1 MISMSRCGCVPKPCP
16 GCDAVLV
23 DHAQRAEAHVLR
35 VVVVGEREGVAA
47 VEPAVVGVPALVAAP
62 ELDHGATIG
71 QRAERGSP
79 LVIVGFAHYDFEMA
93 FLIRRGDGRIEIRE
107 SIATAAGP
115 RARSLA
121 SVQKVLGPEAF
132 ERAAR
137 RATRPLDVEALRAR
151 ALELGFPVSE
161 RREDRRARELLAL
174 LRAGGAIDPPL
185 AAQLRDELAEHSADE
200 LPVGLAEVAE
210 WVGADDRRRGEA
222 LRGLLRVSDRI
233 VRGREPVR
241 SRRRRRFPRFRSRK
255 PRGA

>member
-1 MISMSRCGCVPKPCP
+1 
-16 GCDAVLV
+16 
-23 DHAQRAEAHVLR
+23 
-35 VVVVGEREGVAA
+35 
-47 VEPAVVGVPALVAAP
+47 
-62 ELDHGATIG
+62 
-71 QRAERGSP
+71 
-79 LVIVGFAHYDFEMA
+79 MA
-93 FLIRRGDGRIEIRE
+93 FLVRRADGRIEIRE

-121 SVQKVLGPEAF
+121 SARGALGPEAF

-151 ALELGFPVSE
+151 AVALGVPVSE
-161 RREDRRARELLAL
+161 RREDRCARELLAL
-174 LRAGGAIDPPL
+174 LRAGGAVDPSL

-233 VRGREPVR
+233 TRAREPLR
-241 SRRRRRFPRFRSRK
+241 NRRRRRFPRFRSRK
-255 PRGA
+255 PRSA